1 MLYRFTD
8 IYIGG
13 GYIPDE
19 DEDTCAIQLFDS
31 NTATTAISAAN
42 GAVDRVAEAG
52 IHRYQLLRACIL
64 TQLSWTIT
72 Y

>member
-1 MLYRFTD
+1 MF
-8 IYIGG
+8 YIGG

-31 NTATTAISAAN
+31 NAASTAISAAN
-42 GAVDRVAEAG
+42 GATDGMAAAG
-52 IHRYQLLRACIL
+52 NHRYKFLEAHIL
-64 TQLSWTIT
+64 TQLSWTFT